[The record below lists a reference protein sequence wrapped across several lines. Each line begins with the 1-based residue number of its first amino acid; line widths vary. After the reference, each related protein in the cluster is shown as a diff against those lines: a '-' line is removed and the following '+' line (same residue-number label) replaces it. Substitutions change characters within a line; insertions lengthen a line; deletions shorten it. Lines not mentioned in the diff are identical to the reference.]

1 MKSNTFAALMLSVV
15 STLFASNG
23 YAADNQQS
31 GCNAAGECT
40 LESGRSYQVQLP
52 DQWSDKDKMPLL
64 IHFHGWGRTGKNVA
78 NNKKVAGAAK
88 ETGVVLLAPN
98 GLGKSWS
105 FWNTPSRDVPFVEAM
120 IEDAAKRFPIDR
132 ERIYVSGFSY
142 GAAMAWRLACERG
155 AEFAGF
161 LTMAG
166 TLWNLEEL
174 ESCAAPITLRHVHGL
189 KDTVMDLPVGEN
201 GDPLYSV
208 YPWVELAGCREAPD
222 QTKQVATFNQSVW
235 TGCTTKHDIE
245 LELHSGGH
253 VIPKQWMKRQLER
266 LQKEHEAR

>member
-1 MKSNTFAALMLSVV
+1 MKFMTLTALAFA
-15 STLFASNG
+15 TLNFMPAVDSH
-23 YAADNQQS
+23 AADLS
-31 GCNAAGECT
+31 GCDGVDGCP
-40 LESGRSYQVQLP
+40 LENGRSYQVQLP
-52 DQWSDKDKMPLL
+52 NQWNAKDKMPLL
-64 IHFHGWGRTGKNVA
+64 IHFHGWGRTGKNVL
-78 NNKKVAGAAK
+78 NNKRVAGAAK
-88 ETGVVLLAPN
+88 EAGVMLLAPN
-98 GLGKSWS
+98 GRGKSWS
-105 FWNTPSRDVPFVEAM
+105 FWNSPSRDVPFVEAM

-155 AEFAGF
+155 ANFAGF
-161 LTMAG
+161 LTIAG

-189 KDTVMDLPVGEN
+189 KDTVMDLPVGAN

-222 QTKQVATFNQSVW
+222 QTKKIATFSQSVW
-235 TGCTTKHDIE
+235 TGCATKHDVE
-245 LELHSGGH
+245 LELHNGGH

-266 LQKEHEAR
+266 LQKEHEAS